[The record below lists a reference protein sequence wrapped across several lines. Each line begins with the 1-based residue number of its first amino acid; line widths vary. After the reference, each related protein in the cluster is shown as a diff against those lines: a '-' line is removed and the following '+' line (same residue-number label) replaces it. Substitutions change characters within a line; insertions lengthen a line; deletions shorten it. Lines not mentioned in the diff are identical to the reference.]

1 MELLAQFHELPTV
14 SLPAFAL
21 VAAAGLLMGVAPS
34 SLPLVSVVVGSVAGR
49 GTPESKPASRQGLLF
64 AGGFVLGIA
73 TIDAAMGGLFGFIGD
88 AVIRALAGSLAITNL
103 VLAALLVAMGLA
115 LLRVIHVPWLRL
127 QARPREVTS
136 FGGAYA
142 LGIPFGLSTCP
153 ACTPMVLPVLGAAAA
168 TGEAWVG
175 AALLFT
181 FGIAR
186 GVPLLI
192 AGAATGAAMR
202 LHRAATW
209 VPRIERAGGALLLL
223 VALYFF
229 YQSGTYAG
237 VVPPLEF
244 LLAEMTWKEA
254 SWTP

>member
-1 MELLAQFHELPTV
+1 MTELLAQFHELPAI
-14 SLPAFAL
+14 SLAAFAL
-21 VAAAGLLMGVAPS
+21 VAAVGLLMGIAPS

-49 GTPESKPASRQGLLF
+49 GSAVAGGSGRRGLLF
-64 AGGFVLGIA
+64 AAGFVLGIT

-88 AVIRALAGSLAITNL
+88 AMIRVLAGSLVVTNL
-103 VLAALLVAMGLA
+103 VLAALLAAMGLA
-115 LLRVIHVPWLRL
+115 LLRMVRVPWLRL

-142 LGIPFGLSTCP
+142 LGLPFGLSTCP

-168 TGEAWVG
+168 TGEAWIG

-186 GVPLLI
+186 GIPLLV
-192 AGAATGAAMR
+192 AGAATDAAMHLR
-202 LHRAATW
+202 RVATW
-209 VPRIERAGGALLLL
+209 VPRIERAGGGLLLIA
-223 VALYFF
+223 ALYFL
-229 YQSGTYAG
+229 YQSAAATG

-244 LLAEMTWKEA
+244 LLADV
-254 SWTP
+254 S

>member
-1 MELLAQFHELPTV
+1 MAELLAQFQAIPTI
-14 SLPAFAL
+14 SLAAFAL
-21 VAAAGLLMGVAPS
+21 VAAAGLLMGLAPS
-34 SLPLVSVVVGSVAGR
+34 SLPLASVVVGSIAGQ
-49 GTPESKPASRQGLLF
+49 GTADTAPASRQGLLF

-73 TIDAAMGGLFGFIGD
+73 TVDAAIGGLFGFIGD
-88 AVIRALAGSLAITNL
+88 AVIRALAGSLVITNL
-103 VLAALLVAMGLA
+103 VLAVILVVMGLA

-127 QARPREVTS
+127 KARPREVTS

-181 FGIAR
+181 FGLAR
-186 GVPLLI
+186 GMPLLI

-202 LHRAATW
+202 LHRASAW
-209 VPRIERAGGALLLL
+209 VLRIERAGGVLLLL
-223 VALYFF
+223 VALYFL
-229 YQSGTYAG
+229 YQGAVATGA
-237 VVPPLEF
+237 VPPLAF
-244 LLAEMTWKEA
+244 LLADLT
-254 SWTP
+254 

>member
-1 MELLAQFHELPTV
+1 MTELLAQFQALPTI
-14 SLPAFAL
+14 SLAAFAL

-49 GTPESKPASRQGLLF
+49 GTAEAKPASRQGLVF

-73 TIDAAMGGLFGFIGD
+73 TIDAVMGGLFGFIGD
-88 AVIRALAGSLAITNL
+88 AVIRVLAGSLAITNL

-127 QARPREVTS
+127 QARPREVSS

-202 LHRAATW
+202 LQRAAFW
-209 VPRIERAGGALLLL
+209 ALRIERAGGVLLLL
-223 VALYFF
+223 AAFYFLYE
-229 YQSGTYAG
+229 GAAATGA
-237 VVPPLEF
+237 VPPLEF
-244 LLAEMTWKEA
+244 LLADLT
-254 SWTP
+254 

>member
-1 MELLAQFHELPTV
+1 MTDLLAQFHELPAV
-14 SLPAFAL
+14 SLAAFAL
-21 VAAAGLLMGVAPS
+21 VAAAGLLMGFAPS

-49 GTPESKPASRQGLLF
+49 GAAKTEPATRQGLLF

-73 TIDAAMGGLFGFIGD
+73 TVDAAIGGLFGFLGD
-88 AVIRALAGSLAITNL
+88 ALIRALAGSLVITNL
-103 VLAALLVAMGLA
+103 VLAGLLVVMGLA

-168 TGEAWVG
+168 SGEAWVG

-181 FGIAR
+181 FGVAR
-186 GVPLLI
+186 GVPLLV
-192 AGAATGAAMR
+192 AGAVTDAAMHLR
-202 LHRAATW
+202 RVTAW
-209 VPRIERAGGALLLL
+209 VPRIERASGVLLLL
-223 VALYFF
+223 AALYFL
-229 YQSGTYAG
+229 YQSVAATGM
-237 VVPPLEF
+237 VPPLEF
-244 LLAEMTWKEA
+244 LLADG
-254 SWTP
+254 S

>member
-1 MELLAQFHELPTV
+1 MADLLAQFQELPTI
-14 SLPAFAL
+14 SLAAFAL

-34 SLPLVSVVVGSVAGR
+34 SLPLASVVVGSVAGR
-49 GTPESKPASRQGLLF
+49 GTGETAPAAQRGLLF

-73 TIDAAMGGLFGFIGD
+73 TVDAAIGGLFGFIGD
-88 AVIRALAGSLAITNL
+88 AVIRVLAGSLAITNL
-103 VLAALLVAMGLA
+103 VLAGLLVAMSLA

-168 TGEAWVG
+168 TGEAWIG

-186 GVPLLI
+186 GVPLLV

-202 LHRAATW
+202 LHRAAFW
-209 VPRIERAGGALLLL
+209 MPRIERAGGVLLLL
-223 VALYFF
+223 VALYFL
-229 YQSGTYAG
+229 YQGAAATG

-244 LLAEMTWKEA
+244 LLADLT
-254 SWTP
+254 